1 MAQETAVD
9 PFSLEHLIEPE
20 HHANPYR
27 FYHHLRASDP
37 IHRDEQ
43 YGWVL
48 SRHADVVAALRN
60 PHMSAERARLGK
72 VEIPEHVRE
81 LVAPALRA
89 FMRQMLFLDPPDH
102 TRLRSLVNKAFTP
115 RAVEAMR
122 QQVQVIVDEL
132 LDEIAAS
139 GTTADMINQFAYPLP
154 VVVIAQMMGV
164 PRADHAQFT
173 AWTAELGALIG
184 GTALTPE
191 RAPQALGSVLQMMAY
206 FRQIIEDHRAHPRDD
221 LLQALID
228 AEDRGDVL
236 SEDELLGN
244 CMLLLAAGHGTTT
257 HLIGNGL
264 AALFRHPDQWARL
277 VARPEL
283 AASAVTEILRYDGTV
298 QMTSRIAREPVTIGG
313 RQIEAGEN
321 IVTVLAAANR
331 DPAQFPDPDRLDL
344 TRAEN
349 RHVAF
354 GHGIH
359 YCVGAPLAQIEGQVA
374 LENIARRLPHLRCAI
389 PLDELD
395 WTPGVTFRGLST
407 LPVEIA

>member
-1 MAQETAVD
+1 MAHETAAD
-9 PFSLEHLIEPE
+9 QLSLDHLVEPE
-20 HHANPYR
+20 HHANPYP
-27 FYHHLRASDP
+27 FYHRLRASAP
-37 IHRDEQ
+37 VHYDEL
-43 YGWVL
+43 YGWVF
-48 SRHADVVAALRN
+48 SRHADVVAALRE
-60 PHMSAERARLGK
+60 PHMSAERSQLGN
-72 VEIPEHVRE
+72 VEIPEAVRE
-81 LVAPALRA
+81 LVAPAKRA

-122 QQVQVIVDEL
+122 QRVQTIVDEL
-132 LDEIAAS
+132 LGEIEAR
-139 GTTADMINQFAYPLP
+139 GQTVDMIERFAYPLP

-184 GTALTPE
+184 GSALTPE
-191 RAPQALGSVLQMMAY
+191 RAPQALSSVLQLMAY
-206 FRQIIEDHRAHPRDD
+206 FRQIIADHRAHPRDD
-221 LLQALID
+221 LLQALLD

-264 AALFRHPDQWARL
+264 VALFRHPDQWARL
-277 VARPEL
+277 VAEPEL

-298 QMTSRIAREPVTIGG
+298 QMTSRVAREPVTIGG
-313 RQIEAGEN
+313 QRVEAGERV
-321 IVTVLAAANR
+321 ITLLAAANR
-331 DPAQFPDPDRLDL
+331 DPAQFPEPDRLDL
-344 TRAEN
+344 TRREN

-374 LENIARRLPHLRCAI
+374 LASIARRLPRQRCAI
-389 PLDELD
+389 PLDALEWSD
-395 WTPGVTFRGLST
+395 SVVFRGLVA
-407 LPVEIA
+407 LPVAFD

>member
-20 HHANPYR
+20 HHANPYP
-27 FYHHLRASDP
+27 FYQRLRASAPVHHDA
-37 IHRDEQ
+37 Q
-43 YGWVL
+43 FGWVFT
-48 SRHADVVAALRN
+48 RHADVVAALRD

-89 FMRQMLFLDPPDH
+89 FLRQMLFLDPPDH
-102 TRLRSLVNKAFTP
+102 TRLRALVNKAFTP
-115 RAVEAMR
+115 RAVAAMR

-132 LDEIAAS
+132 LDEIAA
-139 GTTADMINQFAYPLP
+139 GGATADLIERFAYPLP

-164 PRADHAQFT
+164 PRADHDQFT
-173 AWTAELGALIG
+173 AWTGELGALIG

-191 RAPQALGSVLQMMAY
+191 RAPQALSAVLRMMDY
-206 FRQIIEDHRAHPRDD
+206 FRRIIADHRAHPRDD
-221 LLQALID
+221 LLQALIS

-264 AALFRHPDQWARL
+264 VALFQHPDQWARL
-277 VARPEL
+277 VERPEL

-298 QMTSRIAREPVTIGG
+298 QMTSRKARVPVTIGG
-313 RQIEAGEN
+313 QRVEAGEQV
-321 IVTVLAAANR
+321 VTVLAAANR

-359 YCVGAPLAQIEGQVA
+359 YCVGAPLAQVEGQVA
-374 LENIARRLPHLRCAI
+374 LASIARRLPRLRAAV
-389 PLDELD
+389 PLDQLE
-395 WTPGVTFRGLST
+395 WIESVTFRGLAA
-407 LPVEIA
+407 LP